1 MNIVYFTNFSR
12 SEYEMHV
19 PVFKVL
25 FPSVPF
31 RLYGSGELYENDFS
45 HEDVVVVS
53 CMAEENAAL
62 SSVFFLRAKKCRII
76 MYAERLPSVLFLTH
90 VRKFEDVSLLF
101 CPETNGELEH
111 CARTVMGGK
120 RYVSKAAQDER
131 STNSL
136 GRFVDYDSLNELNRQ
151 LMFSVFEGLSLKE
164 TAALTGKSVPY
175 IQTGLSRLK
184 EKFGVLEKR
193 ELFVAMMRWIGVSDR
208 ISQAG

>member
-1 MNIVYFTNFSR
+1 MDKILFTNFSR
-12 SEYEMHV
+12 SEYAMHV

-31 RLYGSGELYENDFS
+31 RLYGLEELYEKEVSD
-45 HEDVVVVS
+45 EDVVVVS

-62 SSVFFLRAKKCRII
+62 SSVFFLRARKCRVI
-76 MYAERLPSVLFLTH
+76 MYAERPPSVLFLTH
-90 VRKFEDVSLLF
+90 VRKFDDVSLLF
-101 CPETNGELEH
+101 CPESIEELEH

-120 RYVSKAAQDER
+120 RYVSKAAQNER
-131 STNSL
+131 SANSL
-136 GRFVDYDSLNELNRQ
+136 GRFVDYDSLSELNRQ

-164 TAALTGKSVPY
+164 TAALTGKSVTY

-184 EKFGVLEKR
+184 EKFSVLEKR
-193 ELFVAMMRWIGVSDR
+193 ELFVAMMRWIGVADR